1 MLLQVLL
8 NQREAL
14 HARIVHLEKS
24 RSGSVISA
32 HTAIEGSGDAGIAA
46 NSSRPGGS
54 TLAQSVVKPHALTGG
69 QQVGAG
75 EIGAVS
81 ALSSAAGVLFVSH
94 NLGFLV
100 LAVKDPYLPLG
111 ILLVGFL
118 WSCFAW
124 SPRSG
129 AVRVLLRSK
138 SWPRNAR
145 ESAAVDVGSTVGLGN
160 MSGWQV

>member
-14 HARIVHLEKS
+14 HARIVHLEKF

-81 ALSSAAGVLFVSH
+81 ALSSAAGVLFGGSSQ
-94 NLGFLV
+94 L
-100 LAVKDPYLPLG
+100 
-111 ILLVGFL
+111 
-118 WSCFAW
+118 
-124 SPRSG
+124 
-129 AVRVLLRSK
+129 
-138 SWPRNAR
+138 
-145 ESAAVDVGSTVGLGN
+145 AAVSKPQFGISSVGGKGSIPAPKSLQDPGN
-160 MSGWQV
+160 TPSKFPLVVFRMVSSVRCCPGPP